1 VRVGGPAPGLR
12 NVLRIHLGRYTA
24 TVAVFPFGNDLH
36 IGWTLV
42 RRQIP
47 LVTAMRWLVS
57 LVAVDN
63 GYVDLIE
70 VEPAKALGEAVQQAV
85 QAGIDSAPEG
95 VGLPLAA
102 TFGVELAVEEAD
114 HRSSA

>member
-1 VRVGGPAPGLR
+1 
-12 NVLRIHLGRYTA
+12 VLRIHLGRYTA

-47 LVTAMRWLVS
+47 LVTVRRWLVS